1 MWARPFFLTF
11 LFYLTSPTTANVL
24 FLPRGHLYASYD
36 HWTLHIPIETR
47 TSWTFVLKLEHHVK
61 LFKSKVS
68 SIFAEH
74 RQQLRSD
81 QASQL
86 FTKFNQDVSVLDH
99 EMNLTKSILRH
110 LQVPHPHR
118 PNRNRRSVLPFIGD
132 ALSSLFGTATDD
144 EIQEVIS
151 RMNELSASQNDILNV
166 FDNTVTVVNQTLVEI
181 DTDRQTINR
190 LANVTNYL
198 TNEIYSLRRM
208 VEDNLSSVSELDSML
223 DIMFADLLNAIQDF
237 RRSVINMEIIFSFVE
252 NGIVPRS
259 FLPPARFTVILEEIQ
274 KMLPH
279 KLALPFAPTETDRY
293 YSAIY
298 TQTRRTANG
307 LSVLI
312 NIPLMSV
319 TDHFKVFQVFNVPVP
334 KLLKD
339 QTFMANYKIEKV
351 NFVALSEDSHRFA
364 FIDDDDMHVYLR
376 RRLPFCPLRRPIMNT
391 MTSSMCIP
399 ALLTNRTKDIKQFCD
414 KVISV
419 NVNTD
424 PTAEYFGNGYWV
436 VVSATIPISFD
447 ISCKDKSI
455 INSSETLRLDDH
467 LSLVKLDFGCTAL
480 NKYFR
485 LPTHFRT
492 DSYLDPVQIQ
502 HVNMSLALND
512 VWSNVL
518 VDLSET
524 NVSLPEAVNFI
535 PPLQDKSVH
544 LSNLKKHI
552 QQIRVRNAQHNKT
565 VVIPAISVTTCI
577 VVALVLLTVLY
588 VRCHVFKPIM
598 IRPQQV
604 SAQNPAPDSVIVEET
619 SSVAPNIKPRE
630 KLTDPSPSC
639 LQWLKPSPTLAS
651 QKSADA

>member
-1 MWARPFFLTF
+1 M
-11 LFYLTSPTTANVL
+11 
-24 FLPRGHLYASYD
+24 
-36 HWTLHIPIETR
+36 
-47 TSWTFVLKLEHHVK
+47 K
-61 LFKSKVS
+61 LFKSKIS

-81 QASQL
+81 QATQL
-86 FTKFNQDVSVLDH
+86 FAKFNQDVKVLDH

-144 EIQEVIS
+144 EIQDIIS

-166 FDNTVTVVNQTLVEI
+166 LDNTVTVVNQTLVEI
-181 DTDRQTINR
+181 DTNRQTINR
-190 LANVTNYL
+190 LTNLTKYL

-223 DIMFADLLNAIQDF
+223 DIMFADLLNTIQDF
-237 RRSVINMEIIFSFVE
+237 RRSVVNMEIIFSFVE

-259 FLPPARFTVILEEIQ
+259 FLPPARFSVILEEIQ

-279 KLALPFAPTETDRY
+279 KLALPFTPTETDKY
-293 YSAIY
+293 YSVIH
-298 TQTRRTANG
+298 TQTRRTAIG

-319 TDHFKVFQVFNVPVP
+319 TDHFKVFQIFNVPVP
-334 KLLKD
+334 KLFKD
-339 QTFMANYKIEKV
+339 QSFTANYKIEKG

-364 FIDDDDMHVYLR
+364 FIDDDDMHAYLR
-376 RRLPFCPLRRPIMNT
+376 RRLPFCPLRRPIMNVL
-391 MTSSMCIP
+391 TSSMCVP
-399 ALLTNRTKDIKQFCD
+399 ALLTNRTKEIKQFCD
-414 KVISV
+414 KVISI

-436 VVSATIPISFD
+436 VVSATVPISLD
-447 ISCKDKSI
+447 ITCKDRSI
-455 INSSETLRLDDH
+455 VNSSETLRFDNH

-480 NKYFR
+480 NRHFR

-492 DSYLDPVQIQ
+492 DSYLDPVQVQ
-502 HVNMSLALND
+502 HVNMSLSLND
-512 VWSNVL
+512 IWSNVL

-524 NVSLPEAVNFI
+524 NVSLPEAVDFI
-535 PPLQDKSVH
+535 PPLQDKNVR

-565 VVIPAISVTTCI
+565 VVIPAVSVTTCI
-577 VVALVLLTVLY
+577 VVALVLFTILY
-588 VRCHVFKPIM
+588 VRCHVFKPVV
-598 IRPQQV
+598 IRSQNV
-604 SAQNPAPDSVIVEET
+604 SPQNPAPDSANIEET
-619 SSVAPNIKPRE
+619 SSVAPNLKPRE
-630 KLTDPSPSC
+630 SVMDQSPSC
-639 LQWLKPSPTLAS
+639 FQWLQSSQNLAS
-651 QKSADA
+651 SKSADV